1 MPLLNCLRRI
11 ARHDDQEFSNQSI
24 LNAMEKFVKTVNS
37 MDETILVPCRLMD
50 RKVGDASDMVP
61 AAPKAQHHGAHHGKK
76 SNRAS
81 IREVLNTSEL
91 FQLYNM
97 LKVVKVDLLWGR
109 QDAEDSVEESVVM
122 GCATKSASSKG
133 SSNSTTNI
141 SSSNN
146 STTNSTSINT
156 TADATANINSSS
168 GSSVTGCEKI
178 EPNSSNSNLAST
190 TTPSTKGHIRRPS
203 TVSVASSNSA
213 STLSDSDSETSAEND
228 SGIESECNQEQDR
241 SAELAKQFR
250 THLIGL
256 YRSLEQMSE
265 AANYLTARYQSDGV
279 QTIIN
284 KILLVCKACLECADR
299 LILGEV

>member
-1 MPLLNCLRRI
+1 MNGYTDLPTTMENSRNCLRRI

-24 LNAMEKFVKTVNS
+24 LNAMEKFVKNVNA

-50 RKVGDASDMVP
+50 RKVGDATDTVP
-61 AAPKAQHHGAHHGKK
+61 VAPKAQHHGAHHGKK

-97 LKVVKVDLLWGR
+97 LKLVKVDLLWGR
-109 QDAEDSVEESVVM
+109 QDAEDNVEESVVK
-122 GCATKSASSKG
+122 GCATKKSASSSK
-133 SSNSTTNI
+133 TN
-141 SSSNN
+141 SNN
-146 STTNSTSINT
+146 TDTTGTNTSSTANSTSSNATTDVT
-156 TADATANINSSS
+156 TANSNT
-168 GSSVTGCEKI
+168 GTSVTGSEKVDA
-178 EPNSSNSNLAST
+178 NSPAPMTSA
-190 TTPSTKGHIRRPS
+190 KGHNRRPS

-228 SGIESECNQEQDR
+228 SGIESEGNQEQDR

-265 AANYLTARYQSDGV
+265 AANYLTARYQSDVGPV
-279 QTIIN
+279 
-284 KILLVCKACLECADR
+284 
-299 LILGEV
+299 

>member
-1 MPLLNCLRRI
+1 MRANVATLDEEERNCLRRI

-24 LNAMEKFVKTVNS
+24 LNAMEKFVKDVNT

-50 RKVGDASDMVP
+50 RKVGDATDTVP
-61 AAPKAQHHGAHHGKK
+61 VAPKIQHHGKK

-81 IREVLNTSEL
+81 ICEVLHTSEL

-97 LKVVKVDLLWGR
+97 LKLVKVDLLWGR
-109 QDAEDSVEESVVM
+109 QDAEDNMEESVVM
-122 GCATKSASSKG
+122 GCTTTKSTSSKVNSSNTDANVRNSSNTTSDVAMNTNIG
-133 SSNSTTNI
+133 SSVSG
-141 SSSNN
+141 SEKVEAS
-146 STTNSTSINT
+146 
-156 TADATANINSSS
+156 NSSS
-168 GSSVTGCEKI
+168 SSPATATSV
-178 EPNSSNSNLAST
+178 
-190 TTPSTKGHIRRPS
+190 KGHIRRPS

-228 SGIESECNQEQDR
+228 SGIESEGNQEQDR

-265 AANYLTARYQSDGV
+265 AANYLTARYQSDVGPV
-279 QTIIN
+279 
-284 KILLVCKACLECADR
+284 
-299 LILGEV
+299 

>member
-1 MPLLNCLRRI
+1 MNGYTELPTNMENSRNCLRRI

-24 LNAMEKFVKTVNS
+24 LNAMDKFVRNVNA

-50 RKVGDASDMVP
+50 RKVGDATDTVP

-81 IREVLNTSEL
+81 IREILNTSEL
-91 FQLYNM
+91 FELYNM
-97 LKVVKVDLLWGR
+97 LKLVKVDLLWGR

-122 GCATKSASSKG
+122 GCATKSSTSSKG
-133 SSNSTTNI
+133 NSNNTDTTGTNNSTANSTNSSSNTATDVTTNSNSTG
-141 SSSNN
+141 SSTIVSGSEKVDANN
-146 STTNSTSINT
+146 SPATMTS
-156 TADATANINSSS
+156 A
-168 GSSVTGCEKI
+168 
-178 EPNSSNSNLAST
+178 
-190 TTPSTKGHIRRPS
+190 KGHNRRPS

-228 SGIESECNQEQDR
+228 SGIESEGNQEQDR

-265 AANYLTARYQSDGV
+265 AANYLTARYQSDVGPV
-279 QTIIN
+279 
-284 KILLVCKACLECADR
+284 
-299 LILGEV
+299 

>member
-1 MPLLNCLRRI
+1 M
-11 ARHDDQEFSNQSI
+11 D
-24 LNAMEKFVKTVNS
+24 KFVRNVNT

-50 RKVGDASDMVP
+50 CKVGDATDTVP

-81 IREVLNTSEL
+81 IRETLNTSEL
-91 FQLYNM
+91 FALYNM

-122 GCATKSASSKG
+122 GCATKSSTSSKG
-133 SSNSTTNI
+133 NSNNTDTTGTNNSTANSTN
-141 SSSNN
+141 SSNN
-146 STTNSTSINT
+146 TATDVTTSTNSSTGTSV
-156 TADATANINSSS
+156 
-168 GSSVTGCEKI
+168 SVTGSEKVVDAN
-178 EPNSSNSNLAST
+178 NSPAPMTATSA
-190 TTPSTKGHIRRPS
+190 KGHNRRPS

-228 SGIESECNQEQDR
+228 SGIESEGNQEQDR

-265 AANYLTARYQSDGV
+265 AANYLTARYQSDVGPV
-279 QTIIN
+279 
-284 KILLVCKACLECADR
+284 
-299 LILGEV
+299 